1 MLTELLPSS
10 YKFAFGEAEIE
21 LRFTLRSFLELERL
35 GYDYREILEKS
46 VIGKTILAFFYA
58 GLVTPIEA
66 EKLPDIA
73 EIIGYKALWEHLKK
87 AMTQAFPK
95 KEENVVQKPPAPDDE
110 EFSFVKLRTLI
121 CDVMGKSEDFFWES
135 TLGELTERWKLYA
148 RAMGYA
154 EEPERI
160 LEFDDEGMS

>member
-1 MLTELLPSS
+1 MLTELLPRS

-35 GYDYREILEKS
+35 GYDYRDILGKS

-66 EKLPDIA
+66 EKLSEIADIV
-73 EIIGYKALWEHLKK
+73 GYETLWEHLKK
-87 AMTQAFPK
+87 AMIQAFPK
-95 KEENVVQKPPAPDDE
+95 KDENVVQKPPSSNDE
-110 EFSFVKLRTLI
+110 EFPFVKLRTLI

-135 TLGELTERWKLYA
+135 TFGELIERWTLYA
-148 RAMGYA
+148 RTMGYA

-160 LEFDDEGMS
+160 LEFDEEGM